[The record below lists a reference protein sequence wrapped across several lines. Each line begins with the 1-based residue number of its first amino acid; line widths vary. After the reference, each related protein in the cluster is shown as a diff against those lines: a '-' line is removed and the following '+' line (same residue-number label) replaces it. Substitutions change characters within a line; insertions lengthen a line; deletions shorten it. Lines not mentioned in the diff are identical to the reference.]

1 MITYDYYLQCYFG
14 EKIPEERFA
23 YYERKARNYVNMITL
38 SEAEKSG
45 YDSVKDCICAI
56 AEAYFESDDIGKKSS
71 AQIGDVSVTYQNTQR
86 TDNAVF
92 DIACSYLLPLG
103 LLSRRM

>member
-1 MITYDYYLQCYFG
+1 MLLRG
-14 EKIPEERFA
+14 KNPRGAFA

-56 AEAYFESDDIGKKSS
+56 AEAYFESDDIGKISS

-103 LLSRRM
+103 LLSRIM